1 MADKAV
7 TGVTSGERP
16 LHNVLFGR
24 LQWLMFLRVI
34 FVTVLLGSSILVQF
48 KDRESLAPPLL
59 IIYALIASVYVLTF
73 IYVVVLK
80 RMGSSLR
87 FAYIQIGL
95 DTVLVT
101 LLIYVTGSIA
111 SVFSFLYLVVIVYAS
126 ILLYKKGSLIMATLC
141 SIQYGLMVG
150 LEYYGIL
157 TPFHSLATLGIEE
170 YEKSYLI
177 YKFGLTV
184 VACFLVAFLSSTLAQ
199 QILKTEQQLEAK
211 QKDLEQ
217 LEAVNASIIHS
228 IDSGLLTLNSNGI
241 ITTFNRAAEVIAG
254 FDREEVLGKP
264 LSQVFPDVVE
274 HLAISDTSREK
285 QPYRYEIE
293 FKRKDG
299 SVGYLGFS
307 MSSLEEPEGRP
318 VGNLLIFQDLTP
330 FKNMEEHVK
339 RVEKLAA
346 VGEMAAGIAH
356 EIKNPLASMSGS
368 IQLLRTG
375 VDATPVAKKLMDIVL
390 RETDRLNTLANDFLL
405 FARPR
410 SDKTEP
416 VEINSAIGDTLEL
429 FKKDGILENRIRVV
443 QDLEAEAW
451 TEMDSEHARQIFWN
465 LLLNAAEA
473 IDGTGTISVSSKTE
487 EDMVQVVVEDDGCGM
502 SDETISRV
510 FDPFYTTKIHGTG
523 LGLSIVYRL
532 LESYNGQL
540 DVQSREGQ
548 GTTFTVYLRR
558 IDPPGLLS

>member
-7 TGVTSGERP
+7 TGVTSDERP
-16 LHNVLFGR
+16 LHDVLFGR

-80 RMGSSLR
+80 RKGSSLR

-141 SIQYGLMVG
+141 SIQYGVMIG

-157 TPFHSLATLGIEE
+157 TPFHSLATLGIQE

-274 HLAISDTSREK
+274 HLAISDTSQEK

-307 MSSLEEPEGRP
+307 MSSLEEPGGRP

-416 VEINSAIGDTLEL
+416 VEINSAIGDTLAL
-429 FKKDGILENRIRVV
+429 FKEDGILENRIRVV
-443 QDLEAEAW
+443 QDLGAEAW

-540 DVQSREGQ
+540 DVQSRQGQ

>member
-1 MADKAV
+1 
-7 TGVTSGERP
+7 
-16 LHNVLFGR
+16 
-24 LQWLMFLRVI
+24 MFLRVI

-59 IIYALIASVYVLTF
+59 IIYGLIASVYVLTF
-73 IYVVVLK
+73 LYVVVLK
-80 RMGSSLR
+80 RIGSSLR
-87 FAYIQIGL
+87 FAYVQIGL

-141 SIQYGLMVG
+141 SVQYGLMVG
-150 LEYYGIL
+150 FEYYGIL
-157 TPFHSLATLGIEE
+157 APFHSLGTMDIQE
-170 YEKSYLI
+170 YESSYLI
-177 YKFGLTV
+177 YKFGMTV

-199 QILKTEQQLEAK
+199 QILKTEKQLEAK

-228 IDSGLLTLNSNGI
+228 IDSGLLTLNSDGT

-264 LSQVFPDVVE
+264 LSYVFPDVME
-274 HLAISDTSREK
+274 HIAFSDTSREK

-307 MSSLEEPEGRP
+307 MSSLEEPGGRP

-330 FKNMEEHVK
+330 FKNMEDHVK

-390 RETDRLNTLANDFLL
+390 RETDRLNALANDFLL

-416 VEINSAIGDTLEL
+416 VEISSAIGDTLEL
-429 FKKDGILENRIRVV
+429 FKEDGMLENRITVIP
-443 QDLEAEAW
+443 DLAAGAW

-473 IDGTGTISVSSKTE
+473 IDGTGTIHVSSKTE
-487 EDMVQVVVEDDGCGM
+487 EDMVQVVVQDDGCGM
-502 SDETISRV
+502 SDETVSKV
-510 FDPFYTTKIHGTG
+510 FDPFYTTKTHGTG

-540 DVQSREGQ
+540 DVQSRQGR

>member
-1 MADKAV
+1 VA
-7 TGVTSGERP
+7 GVISDERP
-16 LHNVLFGR
+16 THGILFGR

-48 KDRESLAPPLL
+48 KDREPLAPPLL
-59 IIYALIASVYVLTF
+59 IIYALIASVYLITF
-73 IYVVVLK
+73 VYVVVLQ
-80 RMGSSLR
+80 RLGSSLR

-95 DTVLVT
+95 DTILVT

-150 LEYYGIL
+150 LEYYGLL
-157 TPFHSLATLGIEE
+157 TPFYSLATMDIQE

-199 QILKTEQQLEAK
+199 QILKTEKQLAAK

-228 IDSGLLTLNSNGI
+228 IDSGLLTLNPDGI

-254 FDREEVLGKP
+254 FDRQEVLGKP
-264 LSQVFPDVVE
+264 LSHVFPEVIDQT
-274 HLAISDTSREK
+274 AFSNTSREK
-285 QPYRYEIE
+285 QPYRYEME

-307 MSSLEEPEGRP
+307 MSSLEEPGGRP
-318 VGNLLIFQDLTP
+318 MGKLLIFQDLTP
-330 FKNMEEHVK
+330 FKNMEDHVK

-375 VDATPVAKKLMDIVL
+375 VDVTPVAKKLMDIVL
-390 RETDRLNTLANDFLL
+390 RETDRLNALANDFLL

-416 VEINSAIGDTLEL
+416 VEINSVIGETLEL
-429 FKKDGILENRIRVV
+429 FKEDGLLENRINVL
-443 QDLEAEAW
+443 QDLSAEAW

-473 IDGTGTISVSSKTE
+473 IDGTGRIHVSSKTE
-487 EDMVQVVVEDDGCGM
+487 EDMVQVIVQDDGCGM
-502 SDETISRV
+502 SDEAISKI
-510 FDPFYTTKIHGTG
+510 FDPFFTTKTHGTG

-540 DVQSREGQ
+540 DVQSREGR